1 MARRM
6 HATGERVKT
15 IADTLGA
22 SVATVLPGGRAGL
35 AFMVGAIQRAAGL
48 RAIFWFRDD
57 S

>member
-1 MARRM
+1 M